1 MTLDQRIKREYF
13 QEFTSKT
20 YPLLQEPGLGQ
31 NRMSH
36 AACGKNGLEVTQFP
50 ISKMPE
56 KNNPTQFQ
64 K

>member
-31 NRMSH
+31 NRMLH
-36 AACGKNGLEVTQFP
+36 GLEVTQFP

-56 KNNPTQFQ
+56 KNSPTQFQ